1 MIYLS
6 MVYFIGEYAMNK
18 RLRKKTNKRQI
29 IKRIRC
35 VKAPAD
41 SVMFIIIDTT
51 KCNPVTAKK
60 IADILKNY
68 TSKRNIQA
76 VVIPDCIKDVQVK

>member
-1 MIYLS
+1 
-6 MVYFIGEYAMNK
+6 MNK

-60 IADILKNY
+60 
-68 TSKRNIQA
+68 
-76 VVIPDCIKDVQVK
+76 